1 MSGGS
6 MDYCCWKVEEIADM
20 ELDYEIADLLNDLA
34 NYLHDEEW
42 YRSGD
47 YNESDWDEARDR
59 FKAKWLK
66 GDRCER
72 LRGYVDARVGEL
84 RDELIEVIGE

>member
-42 YRSGD
+42 YRSG
-47 YNESDWDEARDR
+47 S
-59 FKAKWLK
+59 
-66 GDRCER
+66 
-72 LRGYVDARVGEL
+72 RVTAASAFAVTWTRAL
-84 RDELIEVIGE
+84 ASCAMS